1 MQGCKYCSLQYRSC
15 LKVTQD
21 TRWVTLKQHG
31 LQSWWGL
38 LLSQKPVSIYTAAI
52 SRVILCKL
60 MPRWLGFTILILC
73 LMHFQHLQLNHFM
86 ACHVLGYT
94 NLSLTGLFSAAS
106 TIGPSAWHFDQLSGA
121 SSCTAEQPVLLVD
134 WCSWCYGAGT
144 LHHYQLGEEC
154 DWECRYYFVFCD
166 LPLVF
171 CQQGCPCHH
180 VWLFRSVVKLVNLST
195 SLLWSDS
202 MLEISGPSKY

>member
-1 MQGCKYCSLQYRSC
+1 MAYSRDGDCYC
-15 LKVTQD
+15 LKNLPLCILLQFQE
-21 TRWVTLKQHG
+21 WYCASLCHG
-31 LQSWWGL
+31 D
-38 LLSQKPVSIYTAAI
+38 
-52 SRVILCKL
+52 
-60 MPRWLGFTILILC
+60 LGFTILILC
-73 LMHFQHLQLNHFM
+73 LMHFQHLQLNHYM

-106 TIGPSAWHFDQLSGA
+106 AIGPSAWHFDQLSGA

-180 VWLFRSVVKLVNLST
+180 VCLFLSVVKLVNLST

-202 MLEISGPSKY
+202 ILEISGPSKY